1 VGCRYS
7 RWNLSG
13 AMPFTGYKMEMN
25 NTMGEKPKM
34 QVRQLGRTGLTVS
47 CIGLGGMGLISQTHT
62 DRESAKK
69 IIHTALDRGVNFI
82 DTARGYFDSEDVIG
96 EVLRDRRDET
106 YVATKTYQRSAK
118 RAGKEIEQSLEK
130 LQVKKIDL
138 YQIHHLQYMKEF
150 EQITSPGGAMEAL
163 RYYQKQGCIDFI
175 GVSSHNPKILP
186 EVLESDI
193 FDTVQFPFNAIE
205 REHYDNVKDV
215 VKRRNIGTII
225 MKPLAGGNLKSVE
238 ASLKFLLSY
247 DVSVIIPGCSNIE
260 QVMMDT
266 DVGINFHGIT
276 EEEKTQIIE
285 DAKNLPDQ
293 FCRRCRYCEKVCPSG
308 IPISDI
314 FRCEDY
320 LILNATYAR
329 DQYRNLDKIF
339 TACVNCGKCE
349 KICPYNLPV
358 REKLRKAHRRLTRG
372 KLEDIAVKFFRKVG
386 LYDIARELYFRLGGK
401 IPDR

>member
-1 VGCRYS
+1 
-7 RWNLSG
+7 
-13 AMPFTGYKMEMN
+13 
-25 NTMGEKPKM
+25 M
-34 QVRQLGRTGLTVS
+34 QYRKLGRTGLIVS
-47 CIGLGGMGLISQTHT
+47 CIGLGGMGIISQTHP

-96 EVLRDRRDET
+96 EVLKDRRDDT
-106 YVATKTYQRSAK
+106 YIATKTYQRSAK
-118 RAGKEIEQSLEK
+118 RAGKEIERSLEE

-138 YQIHHLQYMKEF
+138 YQVHHLQYMKEF
-150 EQITSPGGAMEAL
+150 EQITSPGGALEAL
-163 RYYQKQGCIDFI
+163 HHFQKQGCIDFI
-175 GVSSHNPKILP
+175 GVSSHNPKILS

-205 REHYDNVKDV
+205 REHYENIRDV

-238 ASLKFLLSY
+238 ASLKFLLSH
-247 DVSVIIPGCSNIE
+247 DVSTVIPGCSTVE
-260 QVMMDT
+260 QVMLDT
-266 DVGINFHGIT
+266 EIGMNFHGIT
-276 EEEKTQIIE
+276 EEEKAQIIE

-293 FCRRCRYCEKVCPSG
+293 FCRRCRYCEKVCSSK

-320 LILNATYAR
+320 LILSATYAR
-329 DQYRNLDKIF
+329 EQYRKLDKNF
-339 TACVNCGKCE
+339 KACINCGECE

-358 REKLRKAHRRLTRG
+358 RKKLWKAHRRLTRG
-372 KLEDIAVKFFRKVG
+372 KLEDIAVKFLRKVG
-386 LYDIARELYFRLGGK
+386 LYDIARKIYFKLGGK
-401 IPDR
+401 IPER